1 MQLEE
6 SGSVLTY
13 AYKGNNKYSSV
24 LARINF
30 NYQKAKVEVLLEEN
44 PKK

>member
-13 AYKGNNKYSSV
+13 AYAGTQKASSV
-24 LARINF
+24 LARI
-30 NYQKAKVEVLLEEN
+30 NYQKAKVEVLLEQD